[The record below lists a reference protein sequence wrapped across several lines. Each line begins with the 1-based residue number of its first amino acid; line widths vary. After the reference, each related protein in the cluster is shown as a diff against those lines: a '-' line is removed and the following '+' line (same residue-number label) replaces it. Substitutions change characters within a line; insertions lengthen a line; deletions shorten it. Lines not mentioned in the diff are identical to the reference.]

1 MPARP
6 IGEKKRTPQ
15 AADPTA
21 PPTRRLEQRCAAAAE
36 LLYALAGGAAGEAS
50 AHGADGGGAG
60 AESMLPA
67 IAFCASRRAHC
78 GGGGSCLGARPR
90 P

>member
-36 LLYALAGGAAGEAS
+36 LLL
-50 AHGADGGGAG
+50 
-60 AESMLPA
+60 LPA
-67 IAFCASRRAHC
+67 GLCAAAWWHPLVAQACVLATVKALRLDAK
-78 GGGGSCLGARPR
+78 LARTAAADR
-90 P
+90 